1 MNKNIAKLVKT
12 LTATTNGKGYWSH
25 EKRKVKIDSIEIES
39 ITDDNGDEIYVGDK
53 TRTPVM
59 LYLRVFFNRKN
70 WNIEKHGFIYTD
82 KQWISQLRKGLRE
95 IGVTATGLDYTEQG
109 MQGDDYVSLCVW
121 KQKTIAAF
129 IKAFN

>member
-1 MNKNIAKLVKT
+1 MNKNIAKLVKSI
-12 LTATTNGKGYWSH
+12 TATTNGKGFWSS

-70 WNIEKHGFIYTD
+70 WNTEEHGLIYTD
-82 KQWISQLRKGLRE
+82 EKWIAELRKGLRE
-95 IGVTATGLDYTEQG
+95 IGVTATGLEYTEQG
-109 MQGDDYVSLCVW
+109 MQGDDYVSLCAW
-121 KQKTIAAF
+121 KPKTIAAF